1 MVEIRNIADKNEWNL
16 LLAKNC
22 TYSVFSS
29 FEWGE
34 YKKMGGWTVERL
46 AFYNSGNFL
55 GQCQFIYKKKYNAI
69 ISWNSGGILY
79 SNLTHL
85 KTIAEAAK
93 EYFKSP
99 FSYMRFY
106 FYNVSEG
113 KNLFE
118 TIETFSRPKK
128 FINSNFSIAHTF
140 SPQFDSLKSM
150 NSNHRYYYKQAI
162 KNNFSFKVNPADNI
176 DDFVHVHND
185 MTQSKELLHLKI
197 NPADIM
203 QLAASFEENIL
214 IFTVYLD
221 EEPVASCLVLLS
233 GKKAF
238 YYLAASSSLGR
249 KTYASYYMVKELFA
263 YLSSVGIENF
273 DFGGITPYNKE
284 AHGVNKFKEGFG
296 GEIVNY
302 LGEWETSTSSLL
314 SLLVNKVYL

>member
-1 MVEIRNIADKNEWNL
+1 MVEIKDITDKNEWNL
-16 LLAKNC
+16 LLSKNC

-34 YKKMGGWTVERL
+34 YKKTGGWTVERL

-55 GQCQFIYKKKYNAI
+55 GQCQFIYKRKYSAI

-79 SNLTHL
+79 SNLIHL
-85 KTIAEAAK
+85 ESIAEAIK
-93 EYFKSP
+93 EYFQSP

-118 TIETFSRPKK
+118 IIETFSRPKK

-140 SPQFDSLKSM
+140 SPQFDILKSM

-162 KNNFSFKVNPADNI
+162 KNNFSFKVNPADDI
-176 DDFVHVHND
+176 DDFITVHND
-185 MTQSKELLHLKI
+185 MTKSKELLHLKI
-197 NPADIM
+197 NPSDIM
-203 QLAASFEENIL
+203 QLLVSFEENIL

-221 EEPVASCLVLLS
+221 EEPVASCLVLLN

-249 KTYASYYMVKELFA
+249 KTYASYYMVKELFE